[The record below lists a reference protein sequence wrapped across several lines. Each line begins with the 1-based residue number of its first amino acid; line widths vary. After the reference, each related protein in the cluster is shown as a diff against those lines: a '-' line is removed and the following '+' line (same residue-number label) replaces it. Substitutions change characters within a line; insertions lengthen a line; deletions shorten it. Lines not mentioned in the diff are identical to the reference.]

1 VRRDEHVSIMV
12 NEEDHLRLQGL
23 LPGLDLKAAWQMMD
37 AVDDAIEEQVS
48 YAFSP
53 RLGYLTACPTNVGTG
68 MRASVLLHVPGLVL
82 LDEMGP
88 IINGMSKI
96 GLAVRGLWGEGT
108 EATGNM
114 FQISNQI
121 TLGEREVDIVENL
134 EKIVAELVEHESNA
148 RLRLLEKR
156 ERMVRDHVG
165 RAYGILS
172 QAHLLTSK
180 DALRLLSGLRL
191 GVELG
196 ILNNVSRDLV
206 DELLILSQP
215 AHLQKKQETILD
227 PAERDAARA
236 DLVRERLAGKE
247 E

>member
-1 VRRDEHVSIMV
+1 
-12 NEEDHLRLQGL
+12 
-23 LPGLDLKAAWQMMD
+23 
-37 AVDDAIEEQVS
+37 
-48 YAFSP
+48 
-53 RLGYLTACPTNVGTG
+53 
-68 MRASVLLHVPGLVL
+68 
-82 LDEMGP
+82 
-88 IINGMSKI
+88 
-96 GLAVRGLWGEGT
+96 
-108 EATGNM
+108 
-114 FQISNQI
+114 
-121 TLGEREVDIVENL
+121 
-134 EKIVAELVEHESNA
+134 
-148 RLRLLEKR
+148 
-156 ERMVRDHVG
+156 MVRDHVG
-165 RAYGILS
+165 RAYGLLS

-215 AHLQKKQETILD
+215 AHLQKKHGSILD